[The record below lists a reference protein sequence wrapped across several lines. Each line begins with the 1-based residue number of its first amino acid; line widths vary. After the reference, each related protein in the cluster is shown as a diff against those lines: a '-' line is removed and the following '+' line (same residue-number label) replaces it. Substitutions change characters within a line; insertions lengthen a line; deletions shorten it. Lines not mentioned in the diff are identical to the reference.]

1 MMLVKH
7 EQLTEHIIKGFYT
20 VYRALGYGFLEKVYE
35 NSLAIQL
42 RKMKLVLHH
51 TDFDKLSF

>member
-1 MMLVKH
+1 MLVKH
-7 EQLTEHIIKGFYT
+7 EQLTEQIIKGFYT